1 MPLLSWSD
9 DYSVNNDELDSH
21 HKKLISILNRLYSV
35 CLKVDSEN
43 CVDPKLE
50 ELLAYTDYHFKAEEQ
65 YMRQIEYFEI
75 DDHAEMHNNFIFK
88 MNEFKHIQE
97 PNQMELTKE
106 LIIFIGKWLLH
117 HVLEEDKKYALHA
130 TGRNGKSDLE

>member
-1 MPLLSWSD
+1 MPLLTWND
-9 DYSVNNDELDSH
+9 DYSVDNEELDSH
-21 HKKLISILNRLYSV
+21 HKMLISILNHLYNE

-43 CVDPKLE
+43 CVGPRLE

-75 DDHAEMHNNFIFK
+75 DDHIEMHNSFIFK
-88 MNEFKHIQE
+88 LEELQRIQH
-97 PNQMELTKE
+97 PSQMELTRE

-117 HVLEEDKKYALHA
+117 HVLEEDKKYAVHA
-130 TGRNGKSDLE
+130 GGRRGRPGSE